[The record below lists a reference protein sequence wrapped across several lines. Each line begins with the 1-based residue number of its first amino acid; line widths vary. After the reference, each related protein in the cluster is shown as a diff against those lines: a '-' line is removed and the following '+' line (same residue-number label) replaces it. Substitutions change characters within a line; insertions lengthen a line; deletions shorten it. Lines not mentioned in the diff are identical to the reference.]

1 MHLVQAIVVQEK
13 LMNKDLFKIGNT
25 DDFKHLIWDE
35 KDRSKVLSTPVF
47 DLIEIQRES
56 KEGVK
61 GNFYTLDSPDWVTII
76 PWYVNENNVPCFV
89 MVQQFRHGSASVVR
103 EFPAG
108 MVDKGENPINS
119 AFRELKEETSLGADE
134 LIELAHINPNPA
146 IMANTANFYLAKN
159 VYKITEKQQLDKT
172 EQLDVISVEV
182 KEVIEKMG
190 NDPLYDNGVM
200 LMALSLFLKQA
211 KKDTSL
217 L

>member
-1 MHLVQAIVVQEK
+1 MK
-13 LMNKDLFKIGNT
+13 TDPFKIGNT
-25 DDFKHLIWDE
+25 EDINHLIWDE
-35 KDRSKVLSTPVF
+35 KDRAKVISTPVF
-47 DLIEIQRES
+47 DLIEINRES

-76 PWYVNENNVPCFV
+76 PWYINENNVPCFV
-89 MVQQFRHGSASVVR
+89 MVQQFRHGSASIVR

-119 AFRELKEETSLGADE
+119 ALRELKEETSLGSDE
-134 LIELAHINPNPA
+134 MIELAHINPNPA
-146 IMANTANFYLAKN
+146 IMSNTANFYLAKN
-159 VYKITEKQQLDKT
+159 VYKITEKQELDKT

-182 KEVIEKMG
+182 DEVIEKMG

-200 LMALSLFLKQA
+200 LMALSLFLKQT
-211 KKDTSL
+211 KIDPSL